1 MTDTPQDQ
9 QPGQLPEHQQPE
21 HQQSDHQQPEQLV
34 DRPAGQPTEHLPVGQ
49 PTNYQ
54 PAGHQPTVQLDAFG
68 QPLPAESSRSSTS
81 SDGAIHTAE
90 PLPWNAQSQASVSSQ
105 PQKRSIGAG
114 VIAGLVAAGLIGGLA
129 GAGVAAW
136 AVSANQPSQLAGSPL
151 APQNITVNDTA
162 KVNLIT
168 AVAAKASPSVVTI
181 SVTGSSASGTGSG
194 VILTQDGYVVT
205 NTHVVTL
212 DGSTSN
218 ATIRVE
224 TSNGQLFNATVV
236 GTDPVSDLAVIKLT
250 NASGLTPATFG
261 NSNKLNVGE
270 TAIASGAPLGLANTV
285 TNGIVSAINR
295 SITIASSA
303 VPKHSSS
310 GTLPKGSS
318 PFDFWNFGSGQPVPG
333 QTAAK
338 ASIAIPVIQTDAPI
352 NPGNSGGA
360 LLNASAQVIGLN
372 VAIATAGSTS
382 PTSQSGSIGVGFA
395 IPSSLVQRIAHE
407 LIKNG
412 KATHGLL
419 GASVYDATSDPSI
432 KSSSVVGA
440 SIAQVSPG
448 GAAAKAGLQAG
459 DIVTSFNGMPITGN
473 TDLTAQVRA
482 LPAGA
487 TAPLT
492 YLRNGKSAT
501 VSVTLGQL

>member
-1 MTDTPQDQ
+1 MTDTPQDRE
-9 QPGQLPEHQQPE
+9 PGQAQEP
-21 HQQSDHQQPEQLV
+21 S
-34 DRPAGQPTEHLPVGQ
+34 RPADGENIVAPHSAEQTAGQTAEQRFPAQPSSSSTGRLDSTERLDSVGPQATDAPTLTAFAP
-49 PTNYQ
+49 
-54 PAGHQPTVQLDAFG
+54 PAGTAGPTG
-68 QPLPAESSRSSTS
+68 
-81 SDGAIHTAE
+81 
-90 PLPWNAQSQASVSSQ
+90 PLPWGSQGSASAQPS
-105 PQKRSIGAG
+105 KRSLGAG
-114 VIAGLVAAGLIGGLA
+114 VIAGLVAAGLIGGIS

-136 AVSANQPSQLAGSPL
+136 AISANQPSQLQASPQV
-151 APQNITVNDTA
+151 PQNITVNDTT

-181 SVTGSSASGTGSG
+181 SVAGSNASGTGSG
-194 VILTQDGYVVT
+194 VILSQDGYVVT

-218 ATIRVE
+218 PTIRVE
-224 TSNGQLFNATVV
+224 TSDGKLFDATVV
-236 GTDPVSDLAVIKLT
+236 GTDPITDLAVIKLT
-250 NASGLTPATFG
+250 NASGLTPAVFG
-261 NSNKLNVGE
+261 NSSKLNVGE
-270 TAIASGAPLGLANTV
+270 VAIAIGAPLGLANTV

-303 VPKHSSS
+303 VPKQSSA
-310 GTLPKGSS
+310 GGVPKGGSG
-318 PFDFWNFGSGQPVPG
+318 PFDFWNFGNGQPVPG
-333 QTAAK
+333 QSSAAK
-338 ASIAIPVIQTDAPI
+338 ATIAIPVIQTDAPI

-360 LLNASAQVIGLN
+360 LLNSNAHVIGLN

-382 PTSQSGSIGVGFA
+382 PGSQSGSIGVGFA
-395 IPSSLVQRIAHE
+395 IPSSLVQRIAGE

-440 SIAQVSPG
+440 SIAQVTPG
-448 GAAAKAGLQAG
+448 GAAAKAGLQPG
-459 DIVTSFNGMPITGN
+459 DIVTRFNGIPITGN

-487 TAPLT
+487 SASLT
-492 YLRNGKSAT
+492 YLRNGRSAT
-501 VSVTLGQL
+501 VTVTLGQL